1 MATRVPA
8 LSVVLPPAT
17 SAGLPAPDPFRIIY
31 SAKFWV
37 LGVFIIIND
46 IWVQE
51 QFDQYLDISNQARFT
66 SIQSPAA
73 AALLRQRTSRRYF
86 WLQPHITTLKRQIIA
101 TLLCAL
107 FIPLQLVE
115 LRWLG
120 SLAWEVSQMAFC
132 QTCIGDDGTVR
143 GTELSQ
149 KVLWC
154 LPTAS
159 LLTLLWLWLLRKS
172 IGIIFTQLS
181 YVLQLKSLRPEAP
194 LDLSHKWRA
203 PGDVSL

>member
-17 SAGLPAPDPFRIIY
+17 PAGLPAPDPFRIIY
-31 SAKFWV
+31 SATFWI
-37 LGVFIIIND
+37 LGALIVIND

-66 SIQSPAA
+66 SMQSPTA
-73 AALLRQRTSRRYF
+73 AALLRQRTPRRYF

-101 TLLCAL
+101 SIVCAMV
-107 FIPLQLVE
+107 IPLQLIE
-115 LRWLG
+115 LKWL
-120 SLAWEVSQMAFC
+120 SSVAWDVSQMAFC
-132 QTCIGDDGTVR
+132 RTCIGDDGTVR
-143 GTELSQ
+143 GAELSQ
-149 KVLWC
+149 KFLWC
-154 LPTAS
+154 LPTSS
-159 LLTLLWLWLLRKS
+159 LLALWWLWLLRKTV
-172 IGIIFTQLS
+172 GIVFTQLS

-203 PGDVSL
+203 PGDVSQ